1 MVDSPFYAGIFV
13 ESGARPN
20 IVSNTLHGGDTAAK
34 LGPATTVNRGLGV
47 LFILGAKGL
56 LGKNQFED
64 FTVAP
69 VMVFTRLVVSHCTV
83 GESLTV
89 AWTEPF
95 LQIYTNIFKIHQNI

>member
-1 MVDSPFYAGIFV
+1 MVDSSFYAGIFV
-13 ESGARPN
+13 ESRARPN

-34 LGPATTVNRGLGV
+34 LGPATSVNRGLGV

-69 VMVFTRLVVSHCTV
+69 VMVFTRSVVSHCDNDV
-83 GESLTV
+83 
-89 AWTEPF
+89 
-95 LQIYTNIFKIHQNI
+95 H

>member
-1 MVDSPFYAGIFV
+1 MVDSSFYAGIFV

-69 VMVFTRLVVSHCTV
+69 VMVFTRLVFSNCDNEKVIFTIHKCFLV
-83 GESLTV
+83 LFAV
-89 AWTEPF
+89 AMLHDQW
-95 LQIYTNIFKIHQNI
+95 

>member
-1 MVDSPFYAGIFV
+1 MVDSSFYAGIFV

-34 LGPATTVNRGLGV
+34 LGPATSVNRGLGV

-69 VMVFTRLVVSHCTV
+69 VMVFTRLVVSHCIVT
-83 GESLTV
+83 TMY
-89 AWTEPF
+89 
-95 LQIYTNIFKIHQNI
+95 ID